1 MILEMQDT
9 KLNNLMQ
16 DYNRLQEEMKQYKKE
31 VELQKNDQ
39 QKAYF
44 FELEKKRT
52 RNIQSREKDMQNLMI
67 LDKFQWTLV
76 NFISKFAHEI
86 I

>member
-1 MILEMQDT
+1 MILEMQET

-16 DYNRLQEEMKQYKKE
+16 DYNRLQDEMRQYKKE

-44 FELEKKRT
+44 LELEKKRT

-76 NFISKFAHEI
+76 DLFLPLAYKVI
-86 I
+86 

>member
-1 MILEMQDT
+1 MILEMQET

-16 DYNRLQEEMKQYKKE
+16 DYNKLQEEMRQYKKE
-31 VELQKNDQ
+31 IELQKNDQ

-44 FELEKKRT
+44 LELEKKRT

-76 NFISKFAHEI
+76 TFI
-86 I
+86 